1 MKNKIPVQSA
11 LERASQLAYS
21 LENALR
27 ASKADYKYTLDT
39 VVKLKNLIV
48 LRKSIKRQFNGAF
61 KII

>member
-1 MKNKIPVQSA
+1 MKNKTVVQDH

-39 VVKLKNLIV
+39 VVK
-48 LRKSIKRQFNGAF
+48 IKDLVKKAESRV
-61 KII
+61 KLEYES

>member
-39 VVKLKNLIV
+39 VVKLKNLIKTAEDRV
-48 LRKSIKRQFNGAF
+48 RLEHES
-61 KII
+61 